1 MLEGCRVEN
10 LTLLN
15 KTPFRHRF
23 DIWKN
28 PPIYRNRS
36 DHFAIFWHALLKKQ
50 LQQKNQDKD
59 DDKDEVKTLN
69 IEEDFIN
76 QVGHFQFN
84 TSPYLGSYKHI
95 CIVRS
100 TDPLVVILLN
110 LCCDIS
116 QVILS
121 QFKWVGHGLD
131 FRKDIRVV
139 EKS

>member
-1 MLEGCRVEN
+1 MLKGRRKSYVCS
-10 LTLLN
+10 
-15 KTPFRHRF
+15 

-28 PPIYRNRS
+28 SPIHRNRS

-50 LQQKNQDKD
+50 SQQKNQDKE

-110 LCCDIS
+110 LCQDIS
-116 QVILS
+116 QVILTANS
-121 QFKWVGHGLD
+121 NGWAMVQISEEL
-131 FRKDIRVV
+131 
-139 EKS
+139 KSHKFCLIL